1 MNNYQE
7 SKLSMYLVIR
17 DYMATNAAILG
28 PLPNFAANQTA
39 FQNAI
44 TQIQA
49 SGEQQNFDKTGIAAG
64 KGQLKQNLVAHAA
77 DTSRKLTAYAKFT
90 DNRTLLGEIRY
101 SESDLKR
108 RADTNLRD
116 VARGIYDR
124 AQAIVAS
131 LATYGITAATQ
142 TTLLNAINAFTA
154 AIPKPR
160 LGVAEKKQSTSQLA
174 AFFKLADASLDN
186 IDTAVEIVRLT
197 QANFYNGYKAAR
209 KLILTGGGSVSI
221 KGVVSDASTGEPL
234 KSATLKFV
242 SNGTRAM
249 IKASNSGGDV
259 TKKTA
264 DKGGFMV
271 KTLAEGSY
279 QLIITKPGYKEQ
291 TVTVNVSDGKM
302 SSLNIKLEKEY

>member
-7 SKLSMYLVIR
+7 SKLSMYLVVR
-17 DYMATNAAILG
+17 DYMTTNATILT

-49 SGEQQNFDKTGIAAG
+49 SGEQQNFDKTGIAG
-64 KGQLKQNLVAHAA
+64 SKSQLKQTLVTLVADA
-77 DTSRKLTAYAKFT
+77 SRKLTAYAKFT
-90 DNRTLLGEIRY
+90 NNQTLLSEVNY

-116 VARGIYDR
+116 AAQGIYDR
-124 AQAIVAS
+124 AQPIVAS

-142 TTLLNAINAFTA
+142 TTLLNAINAFNT

-160 LGVAEKKQSTSQLA
+160 LGITEKKQSTSQLA
-174 AFFKLADASLDN
+174 ALFKTADTALEN
-186 IDTAVEIVRLT
+186 IDTAVEIIRLT
-197 QANFYNGYKAAR
+197 QVNFYNGYKAAR
-209 KLILTGGGSVSI
+209 KLVLTGGGSVSV
-221 KGVVSDASTGEPL
+221 KGIVTDASTGEPL
-234 KSATLKFV
+234 KSATLKFAT
-242 SNGTRAM
+242 NGTTAKL
-249 IKASNSGGDV
+249 KATNGNGEI

-264 DKGGFMV
+264 DKGGFMI

-279 QLIITKPGYKEQ
+279 QVVISKPGYKEQ
-291 TVTVNVSDGKM
+291 TVTVNVSDGEM
-302 SSLNIKLEKEY
+302 SVLDIKLDKA